1 MTLDLVEQKPTPP
14 EAVEPIG
21 AALEP
26 MSKAGTGL
34 HLIGDLYECAADV
47 RYMVDADALRRRCLQ
62 LVREA
67 GLTAAGD
74 YFHQFGQPN
83 VDAGGVT
90 GMIVLMESHMS
101 VHTWPEKGYVT
112 VDVYVC
118 NYSTDNRAKACKL
131 FEGLLDTFRPADPRV
146 VSVERA

>member
-1 MTLDLVEQKPTPP
+1 MTLDLVEQKPTTPK
-14 EAVEPIG
+14 AIGAG

-26 MSKAGTGL
+26 TSKAGTGL
-34 HLIGDLYECAADV
+34 HLIGDLYECAADA
-47 RYMVDADALRRRCLQ
+47 RFMVDAAALRRRCLR

-74 YFHQFGQPN
+74 YFHQFGQPEA
-83 VDAGGVT
+83 DAGGVT
-90 GMIVLMESHMS
+90 GMVVLMESHMS

-118 NYSTDNRAKACKL
+118 NYSTDNRSKARKL
-131 FEGLLDTFRPADPRV
+131 FQGLLETFRPADPRV